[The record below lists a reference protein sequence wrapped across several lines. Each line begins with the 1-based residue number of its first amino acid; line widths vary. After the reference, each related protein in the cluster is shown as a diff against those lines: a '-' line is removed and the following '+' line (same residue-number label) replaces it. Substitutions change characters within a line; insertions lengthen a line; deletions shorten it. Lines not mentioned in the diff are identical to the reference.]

1 MSNGLKVVSLET
13 YSPKS
18 RVGLFIDAASR
29 HETPET
35 LGITH
40 MLRNAAFLVSMLS
53 VSWGV
58 VFVNN
63 EEVLFINCML
73 YCILFKAKSRK
84 RCILLI
90 SNLQQLTG
98 KILLTTKIFLGPNCC
113 ICCGLIFVL
122 VVIIILQPVYL
133 FETNSNF

>member
-1 MSNGLKVVSLET
+1 MANGLKVVSLET

-40 MLRNAAFLVSMLS
+40 MLRNTAFLVSMFS

-63 EEVLFINCML
+63 GEMMYKLYICSLIFCCSPSCYSVFIFLCLLTLSGQRGTFRIYNCERTGTQWS
-73 YCILFKAKSRK
+73 KSRVCK
-84 RCILLI
+84 IVFKF
-90 SNLQQLTG
+90 LT
-98 KILLTTKIFLGPNCC
+98 
-113 ICCGLIFVL
+113 
-122 VVIIILQPVYL
+122 
-133 FETNSNF
+133 

>member
-1 MSNGLKVVSLET
+1 MANGLKVVSLET

-58 VFVNN
+58 VFVSN
-63 EEVLFINCML
+63 EEIMYKLYVCSIIFCCSLSHYSVFIFLC
-73 YCILFKAKSRK
+73 
-84 RCILLI
+84 
-90 SNLQQLTG
+90 
-98 KILLTTKIFLGPNCC
+98 LLTLSG
-113 ICCGLIFVL
+113 
-122 VVIIILQPVYL
+122 Q
-133 FETNSNF
+133 